1 MPEGPEIR
9 RAADRIAQAIVGR
22 RAEGIRLLLPHL
34 AGREEELEGRLIESV
49 EPRGKALLTGFDNG
63 LYLYSHNQLY
73 GRWYVCKPGR
83 PPSTGRSL
91 RVAIET
97 EASWA
102 LLYSAS
108 EVELLEESELP
119 SQPFLARIGPDV
131 LAAET
136 TPRRIRS
143 RLRDPRFRGR
153 ALGGLLLD
161 QSFVAGLGNYLRSEI
176 LFFSGLRPE
185 ARPADLDE
193 EHIALLARMIRE
205 VTRRSYRT
213 GGLTEERDHV
223 ERARRAGE
231 PRRLHRHAVF
241 ARARRPCRRCGSK
254 VRKVESAGRRL
265 YLCPQCQPWKSRLVA
280 S

>member
-22 RAEGIRLLLPHL
+22 RAEGVRLLLPHL

-176 LFFSGLRPE
+176 AFDARVHPDQRPV
-185 ARPADLDE
+185 DLEPGDRKR
-193 EHIALLARMIRE
+193 LARATLKM
-205 VTRRSYRT
+205 TRRAYET
-213 GGLTEERDHV
+213 GGVTLPAS
-223 ERARRAGE
+223 RAAALRRAGHSWS
-231 PRRLHRHAVF
+231 RARHWAF
-241 ARARRPCRRCGSK
+241 ARARQACRRCDDRI
-254 VRKVESAGRRL
+254 VRFDLAGRRI
-265 YLCPQCQPWKSRLVA
+265 YVCPTCQQKR
-280 S
+280 